1 MPAPKPF
8 LVEARGCGNSDC
20 MVALSPADSDLDC
33 LGLETPIGRIDRALK
48 QLWEG
53 DEAKTRASL
62 INLAIYTEDAGQL
75 ITDNSLLDHVA
86 AQHACRA
93 LLILALPESQPPRA
107 RAWIQALC
115 RPYQGKQVVC
125 SEQISFVLEG
135 GNAAQVQNIV
145 FAHLD
150 SDLPLV
156 VLWQADLSKNFEE
169 RLYSRIDT
177 LFIDSARW
185 DDPARQFDAL
195 LVAMHAETGGFDV
208 RDLAWT
214 RSHFMRTALASCF
227 QGAMVCQNLAKLKG
241 VRITHLKGQRTTAL
255 LLAAWINQRLNASL
269 SVDLIEKDSGPA
281 LHSLVLEGEGVRGEV
296 RRECESCF
304 VRVSSTCGEQTYE
317 ELLPADKDSDA
328 DLVSELLSRFHGSTL
343 YTTMLPFVR
352 SMLK

>member
-1 MPAPKPF
+1 MPPTN
-8 LVEARGCGNSDC
+8 LN
-20 MVALSPADSDLDC
+20 DSDLDR

-62 INLAIYTEDAGQL
+62 INLAIYTEDNCQL
-75 ITDNSLLDHVA
+75 MADNELLDHVA

-93 LLILALPESQPPRA
+93 LLILALPEAEQLRA

-115 RPYQGKQVVC
+115 RPYQGKQIVC

-156 VLWQADLSKNFEE
+156 VWWQADLSKNFEE

-177 LFIDSARW
+177 LIIDSSRW
-185 DDPARQFDAL
+185 ADPVRQFDAL

-214 RSHFMRTALASCF
+214 RSHFMRTALATCF
-227 QGAMVCQNLAKLKG
+227 QDPTACHNLDKLKNI
-241 VRITHLKGQRTTAL
+241 RITHLKGQRTTAL
-255 LLAAWINQRLNASL
+255 LLAVWINQRLKASL
-269 SVDLIEKDSGPA
+269 SVELIEKDSGPA
-281 LHSLVLEGEGVRGEV
+281 LQGLVLEGDGVRGEV
-296 RRECESCF
+296 RRDCDSCF
-304 VRVSSTCGEQTYE
+304 VRVSSTCGENTRE
-317 ELLPADKDSDA
+317 DLLPADKDSDA
-328 DLVSELLSRFHGSTL
+328 ELVSEMLSRFHGSTL
-343 YTTMLPFVR
+343 YSSLLPFVH
-352 SMLK
+352 SILK

>member
-1 MPAPKPF
+1 MP
-8 LVEARGCGNSDC
+8 
-20 MVALSPADSDLDC
+20 LSTINDSDLDR

-62 INLAIYTEDAGQL
+62 INLAIYTEDGCQL
-75 ITDNSLLDHVA
+75 VADNELLDHVA

-93 LLILALPESQPPRA
+93 LLILALPEAQPPRA

-115 RPYQGKQVVC
+115 RPYQGKQIVC

-156 VLWQADLSKNFEE
+156 VWWQADLSKNFEE

-177 LFIDSARW
+177 LIIDSARW
-185 DDPARQFDAL
+185 EDPAKQFDAL
-195 LVAMHAETGGFDV
+195 LAAMNAESGDFDV

-214 RSHFMRTALASCF
+214 RSHFMRTALAACF
-227 QGAMVCQNLAKLKG
+227 QDATACHNLSKLQSI
-241 VRITHLKGQRTTAL
+241 RITHLKGQRTTAL
-255 LLAAWINQRLNASL
+255 LLAAWINQRLHASL
-269 SVDLIEKDSGPA
+269 SVELIEKDSGPA
-281 LHSLVLEGEGVRGEV
+281 LQGLVLEGEGVRGEV
-296 RRECESCF
+296 RRDCDSCF
-304 VRVSSTCGEQTYE
+304 VRVSATCGEHTRE
-317 ELLPADKDSDA
+317 DLLPADVDSDA
-328 DLVSELLSRFHGSTL
+328 ELVTELLSRFHGSTL
-343 YTTMLPFVR
+343 YSSMLPFVR

>member
-1 MPAPKPF
+1 MPAAP
-8 LVEARGCGNSDC
+8 LN
-20 MVALSPADSDLDC
+20 DSDLDR

-62 INLAIYTEDAGQL
+62 INLAVYTEDSCLLVA
-75 ITDNSLLDHVA
+75 DNELLDHVA

-93 LLILALPESQPPRA
+93 LLILALPEAKPPRA

-115 RPYQGKQVVC
+115 RPYQGKQIVC

-135 GNAAQVQNIV
+135 GDAAQVQNIV

-156 VLWQADLSKNFEE
+156 VWWQADLSKNFEE

-177 LFIDSARW
+177 LVIDSARW
-185 DDPARQFDAL
+185 ADPVRQFDAL
-195 LVAMHAETGGFDV
+195 LVAMNAETGDFDV

-214 RSHFMRTALASCF
+214 RSHFMRTALATCF
-227 QGAMVCQNLAKLKG
+227 QDPASCHNLAKL
-241 VRITHLKGQRTTAL
+241 RNIHITHLKGQRTTAL
-255 LLAAWINQRLNASL
+255 LLAVWINQRLKAEL
-269 SVDLIEKDSGPA
+269 SVELIEKDTGPA
-281 LHSLVLEGEGVRGEV
+281 LQGLVLEGDGIRGEV
-296 RRECESCF
+296 RRECDSCF
-304 VRVSSTCGEQTYE
+304 VKVSSTCGENTRE
-317 ELLPADKDSDA
+317 ELLPADVDSDA
-328 DLVSELLSRFHGSTL
+328 ELVTELLSRFHGSTL
-343 YTTMLPFVR
+343 YSTLLPFVH

>member
-1 MPAPKPF
+1 MPAST
-8 LVEARGCGNSDC
+8 LN
-20 MVALSPADSDLDC
+20 DSDLDR
-33 LGLETPIGRIDRALK
+33 LGLETPIARIDRALK

-62 INLAIYTEDAGQL
+62 INLAIYTEDGCQL
-75 ITDNSLLDHVA
+75 MADNDLLDHVA

-93 LLILALPESQPPRA
+93 LLILALPEAQPPRA

-135 GNAAQVQNIV
+135 GDAAQVQNIV

-156 VLWQADLSKNFEE
+156 VWWQADLSKNFEE

-177 LFIDSARW
+177 LIIDSSRW
-185 DDPARQFDAL
+185 EDPARQFDAL
-195 LVAMHAETGGFDV
+195 LAAVNAETGGFDV

-227 QGAMVCQNLAKLKG
+227 QDATSCKNLSKLQSIR
-241 VRITHLKGQRTTAL
+241 VTHLKGQRTTAL
-255 LLAAWINQRLNASL
+255 LLAGWINLRLKASL
-269 SVDLIEKDSGPA
+269 NVELIEKDTGPA
-281 LHSLVLEGEGVRGEV
+281 LQGLVLEGAGVRGEV
-296 RRECESCF
+296 RRDCDSCF
-304 VRVSSTCGEQTYE
+304 VRVSLTCGDQTRE
-317 ELLPADKDSDA
+317 DLLPADVDSEA
-328 DLVSELLSRFHGSTL
+328 ELVSEQLSRFHGSTL
-343 YTTMLPFVR
+343 YSSMLPFVR

>member
-1 MPAPKPF
+1 M
-8 LVEARGCGNSDC
+8 
-20 MVALSPADSDLDC
+20 LSSNLNDSDLDR
-33 LGLETPIGRIDRALK
+33 LGLETPIARIDRALK

-62 INLAIYTEDAGQL
+62 INLAIYTEDGCQL
-75 ITDNSLLDHVA
+75 MADNELLDHVA

-93 LLILALPESQPPRA
+93 LLILALPEARSPRA

-135 GNAAQVQNIV
+135 GDAAQVQNIV

-156 VLWQADLSKNFEE
+156 VWWQGDLSKNFEE

-177 LFIDSARW
+177 LIIDSSRW
-185 DDPARQFDAL
+185 SDPAHQFDAL
-195 LVAMHAETGGFDV
+195 LAAMNAETGGFDV

-214 RSHFMRTALASCF
+214 RSHFMRTALATCF
-227 QGAMVCQNLAKLKG
+227 QDAASCQNLARLQSI
-241 VRITHLKGQRTTAL
+241 RITHLTGQRTTAL
-255 LLAAWINQRLNASL
+255 LLAAWINQRLKAAL
-269 SVDLIEKDSGPA
+269 SVELIEKDTGPA
-281 LHSLVLEGEGVRGEV
+281 LQGLVLEGPGVRGEV
-296 RRECESCF
+296 RRECDSCF
-304 VRVSSTCGEQTYE
+304 VRVSSTCGENTRE
-317 ELLPADKDSDA
+317 ELLPADVDSDA
-328 DLVSELLSRFHGSTL
+328 ELVSELLSRFHGSTL
-343 YTTMLPFVR
+343 YSSMLPFVR